1 MAGDFDNIAVMNQ
14 TIDYSVGNDSVSED
28 IRPFRKRLIGCKDSR
43 PELVSCSDELK
54 ESESG
59 VLVNRE
65 IADLCQELGGK
76 LGYTVHVLRISAR
89 GTEDN
94 IYDEYYRGIEPSVSS
109 DNKNKPSFSN
119 DDSLRKMLC
128 LASQKIVERWTQRCR
143 NWDIVL
149 S

>member
-1 MAGDFDNIAVMNQ
+1 MVENL
-14 TIDYSVGNDSVSED
+14 SV
-28 IRPFRKRLIGCKDSR
+28 
-43 PELVSCSDELK
+43 
-54 ESESG
+54 
-59 VLVNRE
+59 
-65 IADLCQELGGK
+65 LCQELGGK

-149 S
+149 SQLTIMFEGRIPT